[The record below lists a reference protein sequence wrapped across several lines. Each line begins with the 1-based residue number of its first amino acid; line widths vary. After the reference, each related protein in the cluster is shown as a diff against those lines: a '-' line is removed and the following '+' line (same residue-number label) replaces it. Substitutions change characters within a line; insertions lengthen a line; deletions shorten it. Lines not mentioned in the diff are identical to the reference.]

1 MKKRD
6 IIIKDNSLFD
16 FIALGVVVSGI
27 PALIGYVCGTKKG
40 FKRGYE
46 AAVDEIKEAAI
57 KGEITIIDN
66 TTKESDSNG
75 TEEKTE
81 PEQQTESN
89 AECCEEDNC
98 SYREARSEQCD
109 GYINDDEPEQEEEEL
124 EEISEE
130 LTKSGIE
137 EIEFEDVSVY
147 DELEYST
154 ENFYYYPEDERIANT
169 LINDDGELEDHE
181 IIGML
186 GIPMEDIAAR
196 VAAYAYSGTGVPVLY
211 FANHE
216 NMTIYTVE
224 TFPGE
229 RGVYAEDMFPEIV

>member
-6 IIIKDNSLFD
+6 IILKNNSVFD

-27 PALIGYVCGTKKG
+27 PALIGYVCGAKQG
-40 FKRGYE
+40 FKRGYT
-46 AAVDEIKEAAI
+46 AAVDEIKEAAA

-66 TTKESDSNG
+66 TKESDSNG

-89 AECCEEDNC
+89 AECCEEDNS
-98 SYREARSEQCD
+98 SYRETRSEQCD
-109 GYINDDEPEQEEEEL
+109 GYINDDEPEPEEEEL
-124 EEISEE
+124 EEINEA

-137 EIEFEDVSVY
+137 EIEFEDVSIY

-181 IIGML
+181 ILGML
-186 GIPMEDIAAR
+186 GVSMEDIAAR

-229 RGVYAEDMFPEIV
+229 RGVYAEDMYPEIV

>member
-1 MKKRD
+1 MTVWTTKG
-6 IIIKDNSLFD
+6 
-16 FIALGVVVSGI
+16 ALGFFGLGAMVSGLAFYAI
-27 PALIGYVCGTKKG
+27 GRRKGAMEGYMRAL
-40 FKRGYE
+40 
-46 AAVDEIKEAAI
+46 DDIKEASDR
-57 KGEITIIDN
+57 GEFKNIGKAK
-66 TTKESDSNG
+66 KESDSNG

-89 AECCEEDNC
+89 AECCEEDNS
-98 SYREARSEQCD
+98 SYRETRSEQCD
-109 GYINDDEPEQEEEEL
+109 GYINDDEPEQEEEDL
-124 EEISEE
+124 EEVNEA
-130 LTKSGIE
+130 LAKSGIE

-196 VAAYAYSGTGVPVLY
+196 VASYAYSGTGVPVLY

-229 RGVYAEDMFPEIV
+229 RGVYAEDMYPEIV

>member
-40 FKRGYE
+40 FKRGYT
-46 AAVDEIKEAAI
+46 AAVDEIKEAAA

-89 AECCEEDNC
+89 AECCEEYCEEYNW
-98 SYREARSEQCD
+98 SYREARSEQ
-109 GYINDDEPEQEEEEL
+109 
-124 EEISEE
+124 
-130 LTKSGIE
+130 IE
-137 EIEFEDVSVY
+137 EIEYEDVSVY

-181 IIGML
+181 ILGML
-186 GIPMEDIAAR
+186 GVPMEDIAAR

-229 RGVYAEDMFPEIV
+229 RGVYAEDMYPEIV